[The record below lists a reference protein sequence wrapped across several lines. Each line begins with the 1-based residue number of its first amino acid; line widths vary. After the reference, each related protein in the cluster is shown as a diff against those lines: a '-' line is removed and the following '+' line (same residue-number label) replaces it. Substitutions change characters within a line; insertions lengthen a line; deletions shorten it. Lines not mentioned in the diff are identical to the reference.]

1 MQATQSLPADIR
13 HLILDRDGV
22 LNREAPDHGYIL
34 RAEDFVW
41 LPGSLQALSM
51 LTRIGMRISVATNQ
65 SAVGRGLMTPQQLD
79 QVLATM
85 VDQAKAAGARIDA
98 VFFCPHAPEANC
110 ECRKPKPGLIRSAV
124 QAAGIPAAQTLMVG
138 DAVRDVEAARASGVR
153 AALVRTGK
161 GSRALAQLLEADAP
175 LPVFDDLAQIA
186 RSFADRITNTD
197 TADRPIHE

>member
-1 MQATQSLPADIR
+1 MQAMQPLAADIR

-22 LNREAPDHGYIL
+22 LNREAPEHGYIL

-51 LTRIGMRISVATNQ
+51 LTRAGLRISVATNQ

-79 QVLATM
+79 RVLAAM
-85 VDQAKAAGARIDA
+85 ASQAAAVGARIDA

-124 QAAGIPAAQTLMVG
+124 QAAGIPADQTLMVG
-138 DAVRDVEAARASGVR
+138 DAVRDVEAARAAGVS

-161 GSRALAQLLEADAP
+161 GSRAIAQLLERDAL

-186 RSFADRITNTD
+186 RRFADRITNTESPE
-197 TADRPIHE
+197 RPTHE